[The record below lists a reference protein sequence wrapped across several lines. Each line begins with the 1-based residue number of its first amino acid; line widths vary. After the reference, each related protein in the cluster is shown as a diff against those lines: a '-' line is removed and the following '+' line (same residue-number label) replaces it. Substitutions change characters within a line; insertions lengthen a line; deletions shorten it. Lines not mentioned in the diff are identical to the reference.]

1 MTGLKIDD
9 FENRENSTVNQVIE
23 GLYQYDR
30 FRPDNEVLAE
40 RKGLKSPYLCG
51 FVDFEKRS
59 KLHLYIK
66 FTSKSVK
73 RDTCKADGFWSYTE

>member
-30 FRPDNEVLAE
+30 FRPDDEVLTK
-40 RKGLKSPYLCG
+40 RKRLKSPYFGG
-51 FVDFEKRS
+51 FRDFEKR
-59 KLHLYIK
+59 
-66 FTSKSVK
+66 
-73 RDTCKADGFWSYTE
+73 